1 MLSVRGIQVGE
12 GGNVG
17 HVCNEGV
24 NSEKLAERELTGK
37 VCEGLAKIFV
47 ANYRKRA

>member
-1 MLSVRGIQVGE
+1 MGE

-17 HVCNEGV
+17 HVQNVCNEGV